1 MYRKQQKREGIEI
14 LYKDTDPDKTNP
26 TLALIG
32 RSINNPK
39 KLSKLE
45 DMFEAEM
52 QEPRKKVEVKIMT
65 KVGSIP
71 QGEGFGEI
79 ALTNR
84 KPRSAS
90 IFASE
95 DWVFAVLSKKDFDI
109 IISDV
114 VKKNRDSKTM
124 VFKNIPAFA
133 HLTKKTLEKLTFY
146 MIETKMTKD
155 SYLFREGDKI
165 KGLYLVQE
173 GEFEVSRK
181 FKKTLDQK
189 YNNQAFPV
197 QVKRDVT
204 FWVVGKN
211 ETLGLEYILDKSDTH
226 SYSCKCISSS
236 GIVNYVDKQVRN

>member
-95 DWVFAVLSKKDFDI
+95 D
-109 IISDV
+109 
-114 VKKNRDSKTM
+114 
-124 VFKNIPAFA
+124 
-133 HLTKKTLEKLTFY
+133 
-146 MIETKMTKD
+146 
-155 SYLFREGDKI
+155 
-165 KGLYLVQE
+165 
-173 GEFEVSRK
+173 
-181 FKKTLDQK
+181 
-189 YNNQAFPV
+189 
-197 QVKRDVT
+197 
-204 FWVVGKN
+204 
-211 ETLGLEYILDKSDTH
+211 
-226 SYSCKCISSS
+226 
-236 GIVNYVDKQVRN
+236 

>member
-1 MYRKQQKREGIEI
+1 
-14 LYKDTDPDKTNP
+14 
-26 TLALIG
+26 
-32 RSINNPK
+32 
-39 KLSKLE
+39 
-45 DMFEAEM
+45 
-52 QEPRKKVEVKIMT
+52 
-65 KVGSIP
+65 
-71 QGEGFGEI
+71 
-79 ALTNR
+79 
-84 KPRSAS
+84 
-90 IFASE
+90 
-95 DWVFAVLSKKDFDI
+95 
-109 IISDV
+109 
-114 VKKNRDSKTM
+114 M

-204 FWVVGKN
+204 F
-211 ETLGLEYILDKSDTH
+211 
-226 SYSCKCISSS
+226 
-236 GIVNYVDKQVRN
+236 